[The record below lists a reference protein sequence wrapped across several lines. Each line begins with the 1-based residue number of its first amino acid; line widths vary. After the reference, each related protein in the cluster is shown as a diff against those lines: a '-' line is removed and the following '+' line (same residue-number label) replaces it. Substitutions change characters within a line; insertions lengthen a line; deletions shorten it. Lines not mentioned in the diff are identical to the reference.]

1 MDTLLYIL
9 DDIFIVVQVALAFFV
24 LLPTVLLIIYGIKKL
39 FGWSNSPL
47 KKGGENNAQHSYDF
61 GAIIC
66 AHTDLTLVPPLID
79 SLLKQNYSNYRVY
92 AVADACTPEA
102 VEQLRAMFPDPRVT
116 VLAPEQPFNNKTK
129 SIDMGIEHFT
139 RKHDAFIIFD
149 SDNLV
154 HPDYL
159 SVVNKYFNKGYKVV
173 QTNMLPKNTDTLY
186 ARMDASGNLYCNFID
201 RLMRMELGLSSH
213 IWGLGIVMDVE
224 LYRTILYQNF
234 PGTFSKLGGFDKK
247 MQADIV
253 NNVPVLAYATEAIV
267 YDEKIEDGAALQKQ
281 RTRWINA
288 YFTSMEYAVKVLWNG
303 LSRFNF
309 NNTFFGINLFRPPLF
324 MMMGAAG
331 LFMLINLFISLP
343 WAIFWFASIV
353 TFVITFFAIV
363 MVMSGDSQIFKAMFH
378 LPFFVLRQVK
388 AFLKVTDANKDFLRT
403 NNTKVVYIEEILN
416 K

>member
-1 MDTLLYIL
+1 MNTLLQIL
-9 DDIFIVVQVALAFFV
+9 NDVFIGIQVILAFFV
-24 LLPTVLLIIYGIKKL
+24 LLPTVLLVIYGIKKL

-47 KKGGENNAQHSYDF
+47 KKAADNPNPKQYSF

-79 SLLKQNYSNYRVY
+79 SLLKQRYSHFRIY
-92 AVADACTPEA
+92 AVADACTPESVA
-102 VEQLRAMFPDPRVT
+102 HLRTLFNDPRIS
-116 VLAPEQPFNNKTK
+116 VLAPEQAFNNKTK
-129 SIDMGIEHFT
+129 SIDLAIESFT
-139 RKHDAFIIFD
+139 EKHDAFIIFD

-159 SVVNKYFNKGYKVV
+159 SVVNQYFNKGYKVV

-224 LYRTILYQNF
+224 LYKTILYQNF

-253 NNVPVLAYATEAIV
+253 NNVDVLAYATEAIV

-288 YFTSMEYAVKVLWNG
+288 YFTSMEYAVKVLLNG

-331 LFMLINLFISLP
+331 LFMIANLFISLP
-343 WAIFWFASIV
+343 WAIFWFAAIFTFVVTFFSIV
-353 TFVITFFAIV
+353 V
-363 MVMSGDSQIFKAMFH
+363 VMSKDSAIFKAMFH

-403 NNTKVVYIEEILN
+403 NNTKVVYIEEVLN

>member
-1 MDTLLYIL
+1 MNTVLQIL
-9 DDIFIVVQVALAFFV
+9 NNIFIVIQVALAFFV

-47 KKGGENNAQHSYDF
+47 RKGTVVENPKQYSF
-61 GAIIC
+61 GAIVC
-66 AHTDLTLVPPLID
+66 AHTDLTLVPPLVD
-79 SLLKQNYSNYRVY
+79 SLLKQAYREFRVY
-92 AVADACTPEA
+92 VVADNCTKEA
-102 VEQLRAMFPDPRVT
+102 VDNLRAQFNDPKVT
-116 VLAPEQPFNNKTK
+116 ILAPDVPFNNKTK
-129 SIDMGIEHFT
+129 SIDLGIDQFT
-139 RKHDAFIIFD
+139 VKHDAFIIFD

-154 HPDYL
+154 HPQYL
-159 SVVNKYFNKGYKVV
+159 YVVNQYFNKGYKVV

-186 ARMDASGNLYCNFID
+186 ARMDASGNHYCNFID
-201 RLMRMELGLSSH
+201 RQMRMELGLSSH

-224 LYRTILYQNF
+224 LYKTILYQNF

-253 NNVPVLAYATEAIV
+253 NNVDVLAYATEAIV

-288 YFTSMEYAVKVLWNG
+288 YFTSMQYAVKVLWNG

-331 LFMLINLFISLP
+331 LFMIANLFISLP
-343 WAIFWFASIV
+343 WAIFWAAAIF
-353 TFVITFFAIV
+353 TFVITFFSIV
-363 MVMSGDSQIFKAMFH
+363 VVMSKDAAIFKAMFH